1 MRVETAL
8 LMSSLVGCM
17 HAAVLNPTEICGA
30 QNMVLAGT
38 TSGESAGTSGENS
51 SREVSC
57 RRPETNR
64 DACEI
69 RAATASI
76 AIKEQSGDADH
87 ESKRVFFE
95 TYAACMG
102 NKSP

>member
-38 TSGESAGTSGENS
+38 TSGESAGTAGESS

-57 RRPETNR
+57 RRPETSR
-64 DACEI
+64 DGCEI
-69 RAATASI
+69 RAATESI
-76 AIKEQSGDADH
+76 ASKERSGDDH
-87 ESKRVFFE
+87 EAKRVFFE
-95 TYAACMG
+95 TFAACMG